1 MEAFIIL
8 VLILLLLWSLY
19 YLFRRDRLPPGPI
32 SLPGVGSW
40 FFVKEIRRKRPH
52 IALLDASKK
61 YGDVFSFRMG
71 SQLIVALNGYD
82 VINEALVKQAHVFSD
97 RPNHLP
103 SVQNIMKDGGGII
116 LQGYGQKWKAL
127 RKFTL
132 QTLRDL
138 GVGKM
143 SIRERI
149 AIEIE
154 AAANVFR
161 ATKGEPFDI
170 SEILQKMIG
179 NIIYGII
186 FGKRYEFNDP
196 DFEIIRR
203 MCDTVVAGQG
213 LSNPANFFPRWVTKL
228 IAKKA
233 NKEIEIRINIVR
245 DIKNFILNQI
255 QEHEDTFDEKNIR
268 DFLDLYIQVSRDAKD
283 GTDEH
288 PITKEN
294 MLRIILEL
302 FIVGVETTSTALT
315 WGFLFLSEYPEIQE
329 RCRREIDEN
338 VGDKIIEYSD
348 RLKLPYVKATV
359 IEILR
364 LSNAS
369 PLGAPHCTAEETTF
383 RGYRIPKRTL
393 IMNNIYSA
401 TLDPKHWENPTQF
414 NPERFIDSEGNYKE
428 NEAFIPFS
436 CGPRICL
443 GETFAKMEVFLVMS
457 SLLQEFTFEKENAN
471 VKHSMKPKPHQV
483 TNAPIPFKL
492 RINQR

>member
-1 MEAFIIL
+1 MFK
-8 VLILLLLWSLY
+8 
-19 YLFRRDRLPPGPI
+19 RDRLPPGPI
-32 SLPGVGSW
+32 SFPGVGSW

-52 IALLDASKK
+52 VALLDASKR

-103 SVQNIMKDGGGII
+103 AVRNIMKDGGGII
-116 LQGYGQKWKAL
+116 FQGYGEKWKAL
-127 RKFTL
+127 RRFTL

-138 GVGKM
+138 GVGRT
-143 SIRERI
+143 SIGERI
-149 AIEIE
+149 TTEIE
-154 AAANVFR
+154 AAAAVFR

-186 FGKRYEFNDP
+186 FGKRYEFDDP

-233 NKEIEIRINIVR
+233 NKEIEIRINIIR
-245 DIKNFILNQI
+245 DIKKYILTQI
-255 QEHEDTFDEKNIR
+255 QEHEDTFDEENIR
-268 DFLDLYIQVSRDAKD
+268 DFLDLYIQVSKEAKN
-283 GTDEH
+283 GNAEN
-288 PITKEN
+288 PVTKEN

-302 FIVGVETTSTALT
+302 FIVGVETTSTALA
-315 WGFLFLSEYPEIQE
+315 WGFLFMSEYPEVQE
-329 RCRREIDEN
+329 KCRREIDEN
-338 VGDKIIEYSD
+338 VGDKIIEYAD
-348 RLKLPYVKATV
+348 RHKLVYVKATV

-369 PLGAPHCTAEETTF
+369 PLGAPHCTAEETMF
-383 RGYRIPKRTL
+383 RGYKIPKRTL
-393 IMNNIYSA
+393 IMNNLYSA
-401 TLDPKHWENPTQF
+401 TLDPKHWENPTCF
-414 NPERFIDSEGNYKE
+414 KPERFINSEGKFKE

-443 GETFAKMEVFLVMS
+443 GETFAKMEVFLVLS
-457 SLLQEFTFEKENAN
+457 NLLHEFTFEKENAN

-483 TNAPIPFKL
+483 TNAPMAYKL
-492 RINQR
+492 RIHER